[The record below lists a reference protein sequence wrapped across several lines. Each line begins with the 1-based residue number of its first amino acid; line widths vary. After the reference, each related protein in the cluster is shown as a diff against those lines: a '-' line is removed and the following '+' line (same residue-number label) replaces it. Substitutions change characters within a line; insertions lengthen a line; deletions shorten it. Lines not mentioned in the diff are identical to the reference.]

1 MSIFDVS
8 LLFSFKRHIFFLAML
23 EQNRYCYFILL
34 QMLQSGAITFR
45 LKAQLYQIIRNV
57 AYNYVLNLIKCQ
69 DMYASVG
76 HIVEKK
82 HLLVWHIRQ
91 FRAISKQI
99 KLWHCSPRENK
110 WMYMPCQNQTV
121 IFNGSWSFQNATSQ
135 SEVHFYIIALFF
147 RTSL

>member
-1 MSIFDVS
+1 MF
-8 LLFSFKRHIFFLAML
+8 

-57 AYNYVLNLIKCQ
+57 AYNYALNVIKCQ

-82 HLLVWHIRQ
+82 NLLVGHIQQ

-99 KLWHCSPRENK
+99 KL
-110 WMYMPCQNQTV
+110 
-121 IFNGSWSFQNATSQ
+121 
-135 SEVHFYIIALFF
+135 
-147 RTSL
+147 

>member
-1 MSIFDVS
+1 MFRSYLVLNVIS
-8 LLFSFKRHIFFLAML
+8 LFSQMF

-57 AYNYVLNLIKCQ
+57 AYNYALNVIKCQ

-82 HLLVWHIRQ
+82 NLLVGHIQQ

-99 KLWHCSPRENK
+99 KL
-110 WMYMPCQNQTV
+110 
-121 IFNGSWSFQNATSQ
+121 
-135 SEVHFYIIALFF
+135 
-147 RTSL
+147 